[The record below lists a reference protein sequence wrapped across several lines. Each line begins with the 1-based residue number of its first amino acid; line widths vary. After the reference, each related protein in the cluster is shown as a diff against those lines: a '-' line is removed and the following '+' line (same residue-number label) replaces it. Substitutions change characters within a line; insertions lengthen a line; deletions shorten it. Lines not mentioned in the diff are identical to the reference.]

1 MTRVVSPLSLMALLL
16 FDASRLATAD
26 ETQETDAA
34 IRPTQVIELFNGRD
48 LTGFTTWLRDT
59 KHEDPRGVFSVA
71 DGMIRISGD
80 GFGGLI
86 TEKAYRD
93 YHLVVEFKWG
103 KRTWEPRKDRTMDS
117 GVLVHCVGPPGNA
130 GGGAWMASIE
140 CQVIEGGV
148 GDFIVIGGQY
158 TDGSSVP
165 VSLTCET
172 TKDRDGENVWKK
184 NAKRQV
190 FRGGRIN
197 WFGRDPDWKDVLG
210 FRGKRDVESP
220 AGEWTRLEVFCDGP
234 SIRNY
239 VNGVA
244 VNEGTDAFPAAG
256 RILLQCECAE
266 IFFRKIELRPL
277 AGDDAKADRP

>member
-1 MTRVVSPLSLMALLL
+1 MTRIVSTLLFMAPLL
-16 FDASRLATAD
+16 FDGTRPAAAD
-26 ETQETDAA
+26 ETQKSDAA

-59 KHEDPRGVFSVA
+59 KHEDPRGVFAVTDA
-71 DGMIRISGD
+71 VIRISGD

-158 TDGSSVP
+158 EDGSSVP

-172 TKDRDGENVWKK
+172 VKDRDGETVWKK

-190 FRGGRIN
+190 FHGGRIN

-210 FRGKRDVESP
+210 FRGKNDVESP
-220 AGEWTRLEVFCDGP
+220 AGEWTRMDVFCDGS
-234 SIRNY
+234 SIRTH

-244 VNEGTDAFPAAG
+244 VNEGFDAFPSAG
-256 RILLQCECAE
+256 RILLQSECAE
-266 IFFRKIELRPL
+266 IFFRKDELRPL
-277 AGDDAKADRP
+277 EPGGPSAHQP